1 MYDCFGDLHD
11 DGVTYGAHIQ
21 DGVLSKT
28 LQKLILHLPGE
39 HTSQEH
45 TSQDMQVKVIDVWLF
60 EQSALHGV

>member
-11 DGVTYGAHIQ
+11 DGVTYGAYIQ

-39 HTSQEH
+39 HTSQ
-45 TSQDMQVKVIDVWLF
+45 DMQVKINVVWLF